1 MATTKIEWCDRVW
14 NPVRGCSVISP
25 GCHHCYAMRQAHRFS
40 KAGLP
45 FEGLTK
51 QTSAGPQWT
60 GAIRLIE
67 DALLEP
73 LSWRNPQ
80 RIFVNSM
87 SDLFHE
93 DVPDAF
99 LDRVM
104 TVMALSS
111 WHTFQ
116 VLTKRADRMRSYL
129 KALTLD
135 RIVALANAQADGSP
149 ANLSVHDNLTT
160 IARRAREHAYRD
172 EPHRM
177 PRRLVLPLPNA
188 WFGVSVEDQK
198 RADERIPQLLE
209 TPAAVRFISAE
220 PLLGPLNLRVDL
232 RQFLPDGFIAA
243 MADKPYDPSTL
254 SKRLDWVIVGGE
266 SGRGARPFDVSWARS
281 IVHQCK
287 AASVP
292 VFVKQ
297 LGADVRDAAAERDD
311 MGARDV
317 WPAGWMPMIDG
328 RRAWRPDLADRK
340 GGDPQEWP
348 SDLRIREFPR

>member
-67 DALLEP
+67 NALLEP

-220 PLLGPLNLRVDL
+220 PLLGPLTGSDQRPRDHQAGRRQLR
-232 RQFLPDGFIAA
+232 RRSRRACPDGRPPVRVRNSA
-243 MADKPYDPSTL
+243 SC
-254 SKRLDWVIVGGE
+254 SRLRTSRSAPRVLVRVAHYTGWQ
-266 SGRGARPFDVSWARS
+266 GR
-281 IVHQCK
+281 
-287 AASVP
+287 VP
-292 VFVKQ
+292 VEDQ
-297 LGADVRDAAAERDD
+297 TTRA
-311 MGARDV
+311 
-317 WPAGWMPMIDG
+317 G
-328 RRAWRPDLADRK
+328 RRSPCSPRPCR
-340 GGDPQEWP
+340 G
-348 SDLRIREFPR
+348 PR